1 MLARIFYIA
10 RRRFQDHP
18 GAIVIWLQI
27 CQIRWF
33 HAFRPPG
40 DGHGSDRGLRSQP
53 PLDPKIKLVSLGTAP
68 RAGFSSTVR
77 PSCHEM
83 PSRLPRP
90 SDPTRINANHERVI
104 IVSLKI
110 SVDEDRF
117 SFEAALRSASVHSA
131 NIVMPPAERVRC
143 PHQRAPAGDFCMAI
157 ALCSRVS

>member
-1 MLARIFYIA
+1 MLARIFLYSQA
-10 RRRFQDHP
+10 GLLGKP
-18 GAIVIWLQI
+18 PATVIWMQI

-40 DGHGSDRGLRSQP
+40 DGHGSDRGLRYRP

-104 IVSLKI
+104 IVSLQI

-117 SFEAALRSASVHSA
+117 SFEAALRSASVHSE